1 MVLLLLKTWGKKVCP
16 LMTKTLAE
24 RAANQRYSEKNKE
37 RLKENNLR
45 YRQAHPDLCLLRAA
59 KNRAQK
65 YNILCT
71 ITVDDIKIP
80 VTCPILKMP
89 LVSKH
94 GSYGGHDAS
103 PSLDRINPT
112 LGYIPGNV
120 WVISQ
125 KANAMKSN
133 ATELE
138 LDLFAQWIKKTYG

>member
-1 MVLLLLKTWGKKVCP
+1 
-16 LMTKTLAE
+16 MTKTQAAKE
-24 RAANQRYSEKNKE
+24 ANQRYSAKNKE
-37 RLKENNLR
+37 RLQENNLR
-45 YRQAHPDLCLLRAA
+45 YRQAHPELCLLRAA
-59 KNRAQK
+59 KNRSKK
-65 YNILCT
+65 YGIPCS

-80 VTCPILKMP
+80 EICPILKVP
-89 LVSKH
+89 LVSKY
-94 GSYGGHDAS
+94 GSYGGQDSS
-103 PSLDRINPT
+103 PSLDRIDPS